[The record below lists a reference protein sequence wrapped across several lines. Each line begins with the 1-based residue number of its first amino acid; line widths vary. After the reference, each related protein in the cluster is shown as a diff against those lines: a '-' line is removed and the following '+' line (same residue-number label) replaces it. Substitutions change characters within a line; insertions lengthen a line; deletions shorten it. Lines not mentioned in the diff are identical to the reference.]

1 MGVSINGG
9 TPKWMVYLLENPI
22 KVDDLGVA
30 PFMET
35 LTSLEASKY
44 TGVTVPMLN
53 FGSPQH
59 ELRHL

>member
-1 MGVSINGG
+1 
-9 TPKWMVYLLENPI
+9 MVYLLENPI